1 MIVYAALA
9 AMARARMASRH
20 DPEKHALGYGPTDV
34 QRLSSHDKRGTRL
47 QGDHAES
54 KNLER
59 NDDST

>member
-1 MIVYAALA
+1 
-9 AMARARMASRH
+9 MARARMAIRH